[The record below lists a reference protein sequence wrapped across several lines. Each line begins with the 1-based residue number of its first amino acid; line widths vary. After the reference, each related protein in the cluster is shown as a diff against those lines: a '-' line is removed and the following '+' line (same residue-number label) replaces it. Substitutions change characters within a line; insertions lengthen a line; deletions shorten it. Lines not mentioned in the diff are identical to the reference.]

1 MRALV
6 TGSSGQLG
14 TRLLEA
20 LGEDRRADARGVD
33 LPQFDVT
40 RERDVEDAIASF
52 RPDWVLNCAAFTDVE
67 GAELDPDA
75 AYRVNATAVRSLAR
89 ACARRGAKL
98 LHVSTDYVFSGLFRS
113 SAPRPYAESDEPGPL
128 NVYGASKL
136 AGEIWLAAEPC
147 DSIVVRTSWLYGG
160 PTRNFLDA
168 ILERARAALAGGPP
182 LRVVDDQVGTPT
194 DAWSL
199 ARQIRRLLAED
210 VRGLVHA
217 ACAGATSWYGFA
229 REILRAARLEV
240 PIEAIP
246 TSAYPA
252 RARRPSYSVL
262 ANRRLEE
269 LGLCVLPTWEA
280 ALGEALRRRGLA

>member
-1 MRALV
+1 MRVLV

-14 TRLLEA
+14 TRLLEV
-20 LGEDRRADARGVD
+20 LGEDSRSEARGAD
-33 LPQFDVT
+33 LPRFDVT
-40 RERDVEDAIASF
+40 RERDVEEAIESF
-52 RPDWVLNCAAFTDVE
+52 RPDWVVNCAAFTDVE
-67 GAELDPDA
+67 AAELDPEA

-136 AGEIWLAAEPC
+136 AGEVGLEAGPC
-147 DSIVVRTSWLYGG
+147 DFLLVRTSWLYGG

-182 LRVVDDQVGTPT
+182 LRVVDDQIGTPT

-217 ACAGATSWYGFA
+217 ACAGATSWHGFA
-229 REILRAARLEV
+229 SAILRGARLDV
-240 PIEAIP
+240 PIEPIP
-246 TSAYPA
+246 SSAYPA
-252 RARRPSYSVL
+252 RARRPAYSAL

-269 LGLCVLPTWEA
+269 LGLCVLPPWET
-280 ALGEALRRRGLA
+280 ALGEALRRRRLA